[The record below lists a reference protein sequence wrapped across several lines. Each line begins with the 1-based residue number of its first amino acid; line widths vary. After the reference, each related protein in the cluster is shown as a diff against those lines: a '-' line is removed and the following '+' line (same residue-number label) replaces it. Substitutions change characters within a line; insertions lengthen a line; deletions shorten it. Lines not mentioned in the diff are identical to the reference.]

1 MQKENYNL
9 VFSAVPAFSAFFAK
23 FMYLCIR
30 EKIGLLISRFTGGR
44 KVRTP

>member
-1 MQKENYNL
+1 MKKRELQFRY
-9 VFSAVPAFSAFFAK
+9 SASAFSAFFVK
-23 FMYLCIR
+23 FMYLCNR